1 MTPEE
6 LANSATK
13 IIEETQYTNLL
24 QSMVDYV
31 INDKYQGMSLREKLI
46 SKLWI
51 ENDYTKEV
59 SKLIDMKKIEIERKI
74 TQEQQIE

>member
-6 LANSATK
+6 LTNSDTK

-24 QSMVDYV
+24 KSMVDHV

-59 SKLIDMKKIEIERKI
+59 S
-74 TQEQQIE
+74 